1 MGIILRFIKKLLIKI
16 RLLFVKVVEIPSP
29 IAKKINGNNFIFFGF
44 RIDFSDKGLRYN
56 IYDANS
62 LTIKLN
68 KYFYQACNFSM
79 NRDSIGV
86 KFKCSKKE
94 ELLNSLSQYGELT
107 NYLENTTLYIMTN
120 TSSLISIN
128 NPKISSI
135 EGLVKFYIPEEKA
148 GEYTS
153 IISRVSASGQE
164 TLFILIQPNK

>member
-1 MGIILRFIKKLLIKI
+1 M
-16 RLLFVKVVEIPSP
+16 
-29 IAKKINGNNFIFFGF
+29 
-44 RIDFSDKGLRYN
+44 
-56 IYDANS
+56 
-62 LTIKLN
+62 N
-68 KYFYQACNFSM
+68 KN
-79 NRDSIGV
+79 SIGV
-86 KFKCSKKE
+86 KFKCNKKD

-135 EGLVKFYIPEEKA
+135 EGLIKFYIPEEKA